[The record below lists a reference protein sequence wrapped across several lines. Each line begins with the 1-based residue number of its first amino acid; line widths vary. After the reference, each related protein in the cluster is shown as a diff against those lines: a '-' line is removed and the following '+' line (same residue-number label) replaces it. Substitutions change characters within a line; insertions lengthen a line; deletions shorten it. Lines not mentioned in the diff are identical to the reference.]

1 MSGAP
6 GLSSLDPEQRIKIV
20 DQAITLFEFLYV
32 HLPLKEAMHA
42 VRPVQRLRLLRES
55 AADLTI
61 RQFHTELIETFNS
74 VRDLHTNYV
83 LPNPFAKLIRYLP
96 FQVEAY
102 IENGVRKYAVSH
114 VIAGFTHDHL
124 VPGVEVLHWS
134 GVPIERAVE
143 ISGDQHA
150 GSNSAARHVRGVEGL
165 TIRPLAQALP
175 PDSEWVDVRYRTQ
188 DGDIREDRFAWETFK
203 LPSNDEG
210 FVAKGTALAGLASV
224 GVDHERDMIR
234 RANKKLY
241 VPDVLDRQ
249 RQRRETEFPYPSFA
263 TIPSPGGRPAG
274 GARGTARRRRRLAE
288 TPVRP
293 HGLPSGAFSARDFP
307 SRDFADREEADRDE
321 PNRDFRER
329 DFPSR
334 DFADREDVN
343 RDEPNRD
350 FPERDFASTGI
361 RALETPDHLFTTRGF
376 PKRGFPVRGWPNR
389 GDVPLVDGGARR
401 REAPPN
407 VRGQSFESFL
417 PQVFNANTVPV
428 ADTSYGHIRI
438 RTFSVN
444 DEWLFLNEFI
454 RLLALMPRNGLILDV
469 RGNSGGLILAGEMLL
484 QTLTP
489 AWIEP
494 ERVQF
499 VTNAVT
505 RALIDRHSGANRPYG
520 DFSLEPWKE
529 SADQAVRT
537 GAAYTQAFPITDPA
551 AANQVGQQYHGP
563 VVLITDALCY
573 STTDIFA
580 AGFQDHGIG
589 KIIGVDANTGAG
601 GANVWTH
608 DLLRTFFDGVPGN
621 PIKALPKGVGMRV
634 AIRRT
639 LRTGAAAGTPVEDL
653 GVVPDV
659 AYGMTRRDLF
669 QQDVDL
675 LSFAGNMLSGRPV
688 YRLDVAPAGA
698 ASGTS
703 RRFYIHTQG
712 LQRLD
717 LYLDGR
723 PLKSR
728 DIKDGRNLVTVSGE
742 PAESSLEL
750 HGFDGGRLAAVII

>member
-1 MSGAP
+1 MSRAP
-6 GLSSLDPEQRIKIV
+6 VLSRLNPAQRIRIV
-20 DQAITLFEFLYV
+20 DQAITLFQFLYV

-83 LPNPFAKLIRYLP
+83 TPNTLAKLIRYLP
-96 FQVEAY
+96 FKVEAY
-102 IENGVRKYAVSH
+102 VENGARKYVVSH
-114 VIAGFTHDHL
+114 CVAGFTHDHL
-124 VPGVEVLHWS
+124 VPGVEILHWS
-134 GVPIERAVE
+134 GVPIARAVE

-150 GSNSAARHVRGVEGL
+150 GSNSAARHARGVEGL

-188 DGDIREDRFAWETFK
+188 AGDVWEDRFAWETSE
-203 LPSNDEG
+203 LPSDDEG
-210 FVAKGTALAGLASV
+210 FVAEGAALAGLASV

-234 RANKKLY
+234 RAIKKLY
-241 VPDVLDRQ
+241 VPGVLDRQ
-249 RQRRETEFPYPSFA
+249 KQRRETEFPYPSFA
-263 TIPSPGGRPAG
+263 TIPSPVGRPAG
-274 GARGTARRRRRLAE
+274 GAGGTTGRRRLGE
-288 TPVRP
+288 MPVRP
-293 HGLPSGAFSARDFP
+293 LGLPSGAFSARDFP
-307 SRDFADREEADRDE
+307 SRDFTDREDVDHDE
-321 PNRDFRER
+321 PNRDL
-329 DFPSR
+329 
-334 DFADREDVN
+334 
-343 RDEPNRD
+343 
-350 FPERDFASTGI
+350 PERDFASTGI
-361 RALETPDHLFTTRGF
+361 RALGTPEHLFTARGF
-376 PKRGFPVRGWPNR
+376 PKRGFPVRDWPNS
-389 GDVPLVDGGARR
+389 GDVPLVDGRVRR
-401 REAPPN
+401 REAPPHAN
-407 VRGQSFESFL
+407 GQEFESFL
-417 PQVFNANTVPV
+417 PQVFNAYTVPV
-428 ADTSYGHIRI
+428 GGTSYGYIRI

-444 DEWLFLNEFI
+444 DEWLFLSEFI

-469 RGNSGGLILAGEMLL
+469 RGNGGGLILAGEMLL

-505 RALIDRHSGANRPYG
+505 RRLIDWHSGADRPYG

-537 GAAYTQAFPITDPA
+537 GATYTRAFPITDPA
-551 AANQVGQQYHGP
+551 AANQVSQQYHGP
-563 VVLITDALCY
+563 VVLITDARCY

-589 KIIGVDANTGAG
+589 RIIGVDENTGAG

-608 DLLRTFFDGVPGN
+608 DLLRAFFDGAPDN

-653 GVVPDV
+653 GVAPDLT
-659 AYGMTRRDLF
+659 YGMTRRDLF
-669 QQDVDL
+669 EQDIDL
-675 LSFAGNMLSGRPV
+675 LNFAGNILSGRPV
-688 YRLDVAPAGA
+688 YRLDVAPAGEA
-698 ASGTS
+698 GAVS
-703 RRFYIHTQG
+703 RRFQVHTQG

-717 LYLDGR
+717 VYLDGR
-723 PLKSR
+723 PLESR
-728 DIKDGRNLVTVSGE
+728 NISDGSTQVTVSDE
-742 PAESSLEL
+742 PAEASLEL
-750 HGFDGGRLAAVII
+750 HGFDGGRLAAARAVIV

>member
-1 MSGAP
+1 MSRAP
-6 GLSSLDPEQRIKIV
+6 RLSSLSPAQRIRIV
-20 DQAITLFEFLYV
+20 DQAITLFQFLYV

-83 LPNPFAKLIRYLP
+83 PPNPFAKLIRYLP

-102 IENGVRKYAVSH
+102 VENGARKYAVSH
-114 VIAGFTHDHL
+114 WIAGFTHDHL

-134 GVPIERAVE
+134 GVPIARAVE

-150 GSNSAARHVRGVEGL
+150 GSNSAARHARGVEGL

-188 DGDIREDRFAWETFK
+188 AGDVREDRFAWETFK
-203 LPSNDEG
+203 LPSDDEG
-210 FVAKGTALAGLASV
+210 FVAEGAVLAGLASV

-234 RANKKLY
+234 RATKKLY

-249 RQRRETEFPYPSFA
+249 KHRRETEFPYPSFA

-274 GARGTARRRRRLAE
+274 GARGTAARRRSGE

-307 SRDFADREEADRDE
+307 SRDFADREDVDRDE
-321 PNRDFRER
+321 
-329 DFPSR
+329 PSR
-334 DFADREDVN
+334 DFADREDVD

-361 RALETPDHLFTTRGF
+361 RALETPDHLFTARGF
-376 PKRGFPVRGWPNR
+376 PKRGFPVHDWPNS
-389 GDVPLVDGGARR
+389 GDVPLVDGRSRR
-401 REAPPN
+401 REAPPHAS
-407 VRGQSFESFL
+407 GQAFESFL
-417 PQVFNANTVPV
+417 PQVFNAYTVPV
-428 ADTSYGHIRI
+428 GETSYGHIRI

-454 RLLALMPRNGLILDV
+454 RLLALMPRDGLILDV
-469 RGNSGGLILAGEMLL
+469 RGNGGGLILAGEMLL

-489 AWIEP
+489 AWVEP

-505 RALIDRHSGANRPYG
+505 RKLIDRHSGTDRPYG
-520 DFSLEPWKE
+520 DFSLKPWKE
-529 SADQAVRT
+529 SADLAVRT
-537 GAAYTQAFPITDPA
+537 GATYTQAFPITDPA

-563 VVLITDALCY
+563 VVLITDARCY

-589 KIIGVDANTGAG
+589 RIIGVDANTGAG

-608 DLLRTFFDGVPGN
+608 DLLRAFFDGVPDN

-659 AYGMTRRDLF
+659 TYGMTRRDLF
-669 QQDVDL
+669 EQDVDL

-688 YRLDVAPAGA
+688 YRLDVAPDRA
-698 ASGTS
+698 ASADS
-703 RRFYIHTQG
+703 RRFYVHTQG

-717 LYLDGR
+717 VYLDGR
-723 PLKSR
+723 PLESR
-728 DIKDGRNLVTVSGE
+728 DIADESNLVTVSGE
-742 PAESSLEL
+742 PAEASLEL
-750 HGFDGGRLAAVII
+750 HGFDGGRLAAARAVIV